1 MQTKGGVNNLMSR
14 SVNLAILIGNLTRDP
29 EMKYTPKGTAV
40 TTFGVATNR
49 VYTTSDG
56 EQKEEA
62 DFHNIVA
69 WGKLAEIC
77 NQYLRKGRKVY
88 IKGRIQSSSWET
100 QEGQK
105 RTRVEVVAD
114 DMIILDSKR
123 VEDYGGSVSA
133 SSVSAKPSS
142 EDVSP
147 EDIKESV
154 SSAPE
159 GEPTPF

>member
-1 MQTKGGVNNLMSR
+1 MSR

-49 VYTTSDG
+49 VYTTADG

-62 DFHNIVA
+62 DFHNVVS

-88 IKGRIQSSSWET
+88 IKGRIQSSSWQT
-100 QEGQK
+100 QEGQR
-105 RTRVEVVAD
+105 RTRVEIVAD

-123 VEDYGGSVSA
+123 VEDYEKSA
-133 SSVSAKPSS
+133 PAPSASAKPSS
-142 EDVSP
+142 EDVNP
-147 EDIKESV
+147 EDIAESV
-154 SSAPE
+154 ADAVG
-159 GEPTPF
+159 GEPAPF

>member
-1 MQTKGGVNNLMSR
+1 MSR
-14 SVNLAILIGNLTRDP
+14 SVNIVILIGNLTRDP

-40 TTFGVATNR
+40 TTFGMATNR

-62 DFHNIVA
+62 DFHNVVS

-88 IKGRIQSSSWET
+88 VKGRLQSSSWET
-100 QEGQK
+100 EDGSK
-105 RTRVEVVAD
+105 RTKYETVAE

-123 VEDYGGSVSA
+123 VEDFGDTSSSSSSA
-133 SSVSAKPSS
+133 NAH
-142 EDVSP
+142 EDVST
-147 EDIKESV
+147 EEISKGVETV
-154 SSAPE
+154 SD
-159 GEPTPF
+159 GEATPF